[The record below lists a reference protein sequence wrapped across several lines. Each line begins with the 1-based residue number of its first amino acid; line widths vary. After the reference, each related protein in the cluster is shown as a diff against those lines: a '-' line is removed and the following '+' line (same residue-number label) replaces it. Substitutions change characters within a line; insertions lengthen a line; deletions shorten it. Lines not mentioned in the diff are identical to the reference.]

1 MSLTTRTTAASLI
14 ARLITL
20 AAIAAAGLALLTA
33 ATAHADT
40 KQGGGGGGKGC
51 PVEDENGNVTYV
63 PAGSH
68 YLLFTCGEDG
78 EWHGGWLITGTKA
91 QLPVSGGSGGGIR
104 PVLTTGIATTAM
116 QQALAPTTPKAAPR
130 PKPRPRAQARW
141 WSKHHHRYYH
151 ARR

>member
-14 ARLITL
+14 ARIL
-20 AAIAAAGLALLTA
+20 ALVAIAAAGLALLTA

-40 KQGGGGGGKGC
+40 KDGPGGSAKGC

-63 PAGSH
+63 PAGTH

-91 QLPVSGGSGGGIR
+91 ELPPTGGGGGTK
-104 PVLTTGIATTAM
+104 PVLATGIASVGAK
-116 QQALAPTTPKAAPR
+116 QALATVTPKVTPRPRPRPR
-130 PKPRPRAQARW
+130 PK
-141 WSKHHHRYYH
+141 HHHKVRH